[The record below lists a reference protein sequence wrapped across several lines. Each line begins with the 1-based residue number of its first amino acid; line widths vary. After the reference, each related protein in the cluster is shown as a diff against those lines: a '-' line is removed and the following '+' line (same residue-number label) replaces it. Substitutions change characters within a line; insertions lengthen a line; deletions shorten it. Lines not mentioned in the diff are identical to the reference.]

1 MSTTAV
7 STPTVEDITKTNV
20 TYVIVRDWKL
30 KGKTDENGHPV
41 NGPDGVQVQEKVFGD
56 WKSVPETDDTDK
68 QIASGEL
75 EEKFRQTY
83 TLPEVNTLQ
92 GCRNLV
98 PDDEEFVNIFSAGL
112 NQKMK
117 NRARTMGLT
126 KDFVPV
132 QGVIDLTDKANEKSE
147 RQRLSPAEKLAR
159 TLADLFP
166 NLSVE
171 MRQQLIAQAQQQAGQ

>member
-1 MSTTAV
+1 
-7 STPTVEDITKTNV
+7 
-20 TYVIVRDWKL
+20 
-30 KGKTDENGHPV
+30 
-41 NGPDGVQVQEKVFGD
+41 
-56 WKSVPETDDTDK
+56 
-68 QIASGEL
+68 
-75 EEKFRQTY
+75 
-83 TLPEVNTLQ
+83 
-92 GCRNLV
+92 
-98 PDDEEFVNIFSAGL
+98 
-112 NQKMK
+112 MK

-171 MRQQLIAQAQQQAGQ
+171 MRQALIAQAQQQAGQ